1 MNGFCSGYVAKPLKE
16 KEIFMGLL
24 NRTFGSSTETTVENQ
39 QPWITLTELQQLENI
54 KAQSETKTQFI
65 FKHSTRCGIS
75 RMVKNQFEKDFG
87 FDENQADLF
96 YLDLIAYRDISN
108 AIAETFQ
115 VVHESPQLLVVKNG
129 TVVAH
134 ASHGGVND
142 LDLQRFA

>member
-1 MNGFCSGYVAKPLKE
+1 
-16 KEIFMGLL
+16 MGLL
-24 NRTFGSSTETTVENQ
+24 NKIFGSSTETTEEKQ
-39 QPWITLTELQQLENI
+39 LSWISLTELQQLEEI
-54 KAQSETKTQFI
+54 KTKSETKTQFI

-75 RMVKNQFEKDFG
+75 RMVKNQFEKDFD
-87 FDENQADLF
+87 FDENQADLY

-134 ASHGGVND
+134 ASHGAVND